1 MVGPMES
8 WKCHLSGGLHLQP
21 KTTWWQ
27 QTAELGW
34 VQLWP
39 WTSYNKAGTVGQTAE
54 IERPG
59 ISLWRQ
65 MWTLKLLLP
74 GPTGHIISSY
84 LSWSRFWPTPP
95 HTHFQPLKDGFG
107 CSTKLAIH
115 LWDHVTPTV
124 SDRVAWHQKLTN
136 AKNRSTSS
144 NVLQPNLDLET
155 AEKARASAEHK
166 WLPQIVQGTQLKK
179 KKNTPMA
186 MDLQLLTIFVLN

>member
-1 MVGPMES
+1 MTHKFLKKKKKKRLLKMVGPMES

-95 HTHFQPLKDGFG
+95 THTLPT
-107 CSTKLAIH
+107 TKGWVWVQH
-115 LWDHVTPTV
+115 
-124 SDRVAWHQKLTN
+124 
-136 AKNRSTSS
+136 
-144 NVLQPNLDLET
+144 
-155 AEKARASAEHK
+155 KARHSSLGSRDTHSLWQGGVASE
-166 WLPQIVQGTQLKK
+166 T
-179 KKNTPMA
+179 
-186 MDLQLLTIFVLN
+186 D